1 MNTIHTIVIN
11 RKCQSNIAGSVR
23 ALQEHGYKALAKL
36 MASNL
41 NLNPCKTMGKKD
53 GSPQDHQTEPENG
66 ELQNETD
73 SATDSFAE
81 SDAERIPGESRKPKA
96 TKWQRSEQ
104 YFHYDFNGDLV
115 IDRDVLRAIP
125 VEEVAEIVSE
135 VYGKVKEQEGLKTD
149 TLYFNND
156 EGYRLVVKDSHSR
169 EDLGNESLS
178 RSGNWHRNNN
188 HKTSVSIERA

>member
-1 MNTIHTIVIN
+1 
-11 RKCQSNIAGSVR
+11 
-23 ALQEHGYKALAKL
+23 
-36 MASNL
+36 
-41 NLNPCKTMGKKD
+41 MGKKNELPD
-53 GSPQDHQTEPENG
+53 DQQENYESG
-66 ELQNETD
+66 ELNTD
-73 SATDSFAE
+73 AEHEQAE
-81 SDAERIPGESRKPKA
+81 SPEQVAPAAPKPKGN
-96 TKWQRSEQ
+96 KWQRSEQ

-125 VEEVAEIVSE
+125 VEEVAEIVAE

>member
-1 MNTIHTIVIN
+1 
-11 RKCQSNIAGSVR
+11 
-23 ALQEHGYKALAKL
+23 
-36 MASNL
+36 
-41 NLNPCKTMGKKD
+41 MGKKNEYSED
-53 GSPQDHQTEPENG
+53 QQQEFENNDLNSGNEQHDNG
-66 ELQNETD
+66 ETQPE
-73 SATDSFAE
+73 AE
-81 SDAERIPGESRKPKA
+81 KPKPKA
-96 TKWQRSEQ
+96 NKWQRSEQ

-135 VYGKVKEQEGLKTD
+135 VYAKVKEQEGLKTD

>member
-1 MNTIHTIVIN
+1 MA
-11 RKCQSNIAGSVR
+11 RKNE
-23 ALQEHGYKALAKL
+23 LPEEL
-36 MASNL
+36 L
-41 NLNPCKTMGKKD
+41 NN
-53 GSPQDHQTEPENG
+53 ENG
-66 ELQNETD
+66 YPHADSKEAPDEGPNSEQQFAELQ
-73 SATDSFAE
+73 
-81 SDAERIPGESRKPKA
+81 PKPKA
-96 TKWQRSEQ
+96 SKWQRSEQ

-135 VYGKVKEQEGLKTD
+135 VYSKVKEQEGLKTD

-188 HKTSVSIERA
+188 HKTTVSIERA